1 MVLPSLKSED
11 SPCSSFLDDHGMKST
26 CTTERF
32 LFLQPSTLGC
42 TCLILTH
49 SFICLPNIS
58 TPQEEWEKRWKGYSK
73 KVFTAFAKYHAITLV
88 MRSYELIAGKFNDNV
103 TMDKLTMD
111 PFHAS
116 LKISAR
122 GQSDSKVAQQM
133 FQTTFWANAIAFM
146 ADYSIHQAILCY
158 GYYIYVRERRKRLSD
173 GEGEEEEGFN
183 GAVMTSVLKKS
194 TQLMVSRGFGL
205 FCSSVGGA
213 VGTVVYPGWGTLLLS
228 SMGEGASGALLDD
241 GTAAAKKQ

>member
-11 SPCSSFLDDHGMKST
+11 LPCSSFLDDHGMKST

-32 LFLQPSTLGC
+32 LFLQPSAFGNTR
-42 TCLILTH
+42 LILAH
-49 SFICLPNIS
+49 GFVCLPNIS
-58 TPQEEWEKRWKGYSK
+58 IPQEEWDKRWKGLSQ

-88 MRSYELIAGKFNDNV
+88 MRLYESIAGKFYDNV

-116 LKISAR
+116 LQISAK
-122 GQSDSKVAQQM
+122 GQSDTKVARQM
-133 FQTTFWANAIAFM
+133 FQTTLWANTIAFM

-158 GYYIYVRERRKRLSD
+158 GYYIYVRDRRKRNSN
-173 GEGEEEEGFN
+173 GEEEEGFN
-183 GAVMTSVLKKS
+183 GTVMTSMLKKS

-213 VGTVVYPGWGTLLLS
+213 VGTVVWPGWGTLLLS
-228 SMGEGASGALLDD
+228 NMGEGASSALLDD